1 MVPRASSRAAPSCQ
15 LPAVSA
21 MGSLRRPPRR
31 SRRRTLSAAP
41 LLATAWLAALLLLL
55 LAVAASGSTAGPTA
69 GSTADPSSSPP
80 PPPPPPPER
89 NDNASTLHYHASR
102 RLPLD
107 HGFNIQHPQRYALT
121 LRAYQAGFF
130 IPTTL
135 KTDGIERQC
144 TSEFIASL
152 SFAAPWTRGQLSSL
166 VGCTV
171 SYSRQSTPGFI
182 IDTFRHA
189 GTGHPLGGIAVTGL
203 SSPLVTA
210 PKEIYSRISV
220 RIRAYSGDRRDAWK
234 TFQEDCRRTDE
245 ARG

>member
-1 MVPRASSRAAPSCQ
+1 
-15 LPAVSA
+15 
-21 MGSLRRPPRR
+21 MGSLRRLPRR
-31 SRRRTLSAAP
+31 SRRRTFSAAP
-41 LLATAWLAALLLLL
+41 LLATAWLAALLLL

-69 GSTADPSSSPP
+69 GSTADPPP

-135 KTDGIERQC
+135 KTDGIERHRM
-144 TSEFIASL
+144 SEFIASL
-152 SFAAPWTRGQLSSL
+152 SFAASWTRGLVSSL

-182 IDTFRHA
+182 IDTFRH
-189 GTGHPLGGIAVTGL
+189 GKL

-210 PKEIYSRISV
+210 PNQIYSGVSAYAYERTSV
-220 RIRAYSGDRRDAWK
+220 IEKMRERP
-234 TFQEDCRRTDE
+234 FRRTVDVPMRPAAE
-245 ARG
+245 SRG